1 MKTRTYNTRSS
12 AHAQTVGASPVH
24 YAARSNSKMQS
35 RSPVQNNQSIK
46 KLIRGQIMMLGSERR
61 TRKKRDPTRDWNPAM
76 VSFVFQYSPPTNR
89 PSNADTT
96 ICARKNVLSLNSN
109 QSARQTDN
117 QAITGTRLS
126 ERKKTFNTN
135 RRSTFHSLPEST
147 SSCVKNAAALVGLD
161 SFFKAP
167 PRSFTV
173 ESMTTA
179 LDSLSKLGLSC
190 CCCGNGSAGGGMC
203 ARSSR

>member
-12 AHAQTVGASPVH
+12 AHAQTVGASPARC
-24 YAARSNSKMQS
+24 AARSNSKMRS
-35 RSPVQNNQSIK
+35 RSPVQKKSINQKTNPCANNNARFGETHKEEKGSDARLESRDGVVRLPVQPADEQAEQRGYHDMREEERPVPKLKSIN
-46 KLIRGQIMMLGSERR
+46 
-61 TRKKRDPTRDWNPAM
+61 T
-76 VSFVFQYSPPTNR
+76 
-89 PSNADTT
+89 
-96 ICARKNVLSLNSN
+96 
-109 QSARQTDN
+109 TDN
-117 QAITGTRLS
+117 QAITGARLS

>member
-12 AHAQTVGASPVH
+12 AHAQTVGASPAR
-24 YAARSNSKMQS
+24 YAARSNSKMRS
-35 RSPVQNNQSIK
+35 RSPVQKKSINQKTNPCANNDARFGETHKEEKGSDARLESRDGVVGLPVQPADEQAEQRGYHDMRKEERPVPKLKSIN
-46 KLIRGQIMMLGSERR
+46 
-61 TRKKRDPTRDWNPAM
+61 T
-76 VSFVFQYSPPTNR
+76 
-89 PSNADTT
+89 
-96 ICARKNVLSLNSN
+96 
-109 QSARQTDN
+109 TDN
-117 QAITGTRLS
+117 QAITRTKLS

>member
-1 MKTRTYNTRSS
+1 MCKEERPVPKLKSINT
-12 AHAQTVGASPVH
+12 
-24 YAARSNSKMQS
+24 
-35 RSPVQNNQSIK
+35 
-46 KLIRGQIMMLGSERR
+46 
-61 TRKKRDPTRDWNPAM
+61 
-76 VSFVFQYSPPTNR
+76 
-89 PSNADTT
+89 
-96 ICARKNVLSLNSN
+96 
-109 QSARQTDN
+109 TDN

-126 ERKKTFNTN
+126 EQKETFNTN